1 MNKQEKK
8 KCYISGKITEL
19 PNEVATKNFR
29 EASLY
34 AQFLGYE
41 PINPMEIIPN
51 GDEPKSEKEKWS
63 WYMKADLKE
72 MMDCDAILM
81 QNNWKDSKGAIVE
94 HNLAKDLGLA
104 IMHIGR
110 HRNTEIELSKKYNR
124 DEIFSN
130 EKDDKKIFK
139 FLSVLI
145 CLIIFLYF
153 NFNYL
158 IPYLLK

>member
-8 KCYISGKITEL
+8 KCYISGKITGL
-19 PNEVATKNFR
+19 TNEVATRNFK
-29 EASLY
+29 EASLQ
-34 AQFLGYE
+34 ARFLGYE
-41 PINPMEIIPN
+41 PVNPMEIIPN
-51 GDEPKSEKEKWS
+51 GDEPKSEKDKWS
-63 WYMKADLKE
+63 WCMRADLKE

-81 QNNWKDSKGAIVE
+81 QENWEDSKGAIVE
-94 HNLAKDLGLA
+94 HNLAKELGF
-104 IMHIGR
+104 IMMYKGR
-110 HRNTEIELSKKYNR
+110 HKKKDIDNNFSYRREDILSNKK
-124 DEIFSN
+124 E
-130 EKDDKKIFK
+130 DKKIWK